1 MDITKEK
8 LEELALEC
16 KSKSD
21 FCKKLNIN
29 PNGVGYKKINT
40 LFEKFGLKFEF
51 KKSKNHFVKY
61 ETIIKKCPICKNEFE
76 TKKGSKKEKM
86 TCSHSC
92 SNTFFRSK
100 VNHPNWKDE
109 TYRTTCFFY
118 HKHECVVCKENLL
131 LDVHH
136 LDGNKK
142 NNKPENLIPL
152 CATHHNY
159 WHSRYRYLVEDVV
172 LEYVKNF
179 KQDMG

>member
-1 MDITKEK
+1 MELTKEK
-8 LEELALEC
+8 LEELILEC

-21 FCKKLNIN
+21 VCKKLNIS
-29 PNGVGYKKINT
+29 PNGAGYKKIDT
-40 LFEKFGLKFEF
+40 LFENFGIKFEF

-61 ETIIKKCPICKNEFE
+61 ETVTKKCPVCENEFE
-76 TKKGSKKEKM
+76 TKKGSKKEKI

-92 SNTFFRSK
+92 SNTFFRSG
-100 VNHPNWKDE
+100 VNNPNWKEE
-109 TYRTTCFFY
+109 TYRSTCFLY

-136 LDGNKK
+136 LDSNKK

-159 WHSRYRYLVEDVV
+159 WHSRYKYLIEDKV
-172 LEYVKNF
+172 LEYVENF
-179 KQDMG
+179 KRVVD